1 MASQAAIHVDDEAER
16 EYWLERF
23 DVTADELEAAVA
35 RVGADPAVVE
45 RALREVAASV

>member
-1 MASQAAIHVDDEAER
+1 MASRAAIRVDDETER

-23 DVTADELEAAVA
+23 DATADELEAAIA
-35 RVGADPAVVE
+35 RVGSDPAAVE